1 MEIIKVNLV
10 RVIRVVM
17 EFITVINTMFIYTL
31 QEKNALSLL
40 ITSHYNQY
48 LQGRLKINN
57 WGGGGGGGHIFKYL
71 CYAQIIPFAI
81 EIKILKLTVFT
92 VCEQ

>member
-17 EFITVINTMFIYTL
+17 EFITVINTMFVYTL

-40 ITSHYNQY
+40 ITSHCNQY
-48 LQGRLKINN
+48 LQGHESGYKIER
-57 WGGGGGGGHIFKYL
+57 IVTKRRQKY
-71 CYAQIIPFAI
+71 ISV
-81 EIKILKLTVFT
+81 EI
-92 VCEQ
+92 